1 VFTRRGRGSATDDS
15 ASVRA
20 RAQTTRYE
28 VEAGKGRA
36 TPKRADAERERRERA
51 RGPKEGRAGLKKDKQ
66 TRVAEAKRMRAAI
79 DRGDERYMPN
89 RDKGPVRRYLRDAV
103 DARLTAAEFFMPVA
117 IASLVLMV
125 AGASGLG
132 GSLSTMM
139 ILVVAFDSA
148 IMTVGLRKAV
158 ATRFPDEPRRGAIAY
173 AMMRAL
179 TWRSL
184 RTPKPQVKRGEK
196 P

>member
-1 VFTRRGRGSATDDS
+1 MFTRRGRDSATDDS
-15 ASVRA
+15 TSVRDRE
-20 RAQTTRYE
+20 RASRDD
-28 VEAGKGRA
+28 VDAGKGRA

-51 RGPKEGRAGLKKDKQ
+51 RGPKDARAGMKRDKQ
-66 TRVAEAKRMRAAI
+66 TRVAEAKKMRAAI
-79 DRGDERYMPN
+79 DRGDERFMPN
-89 RDKGPVRRYLRDAV
+89 RDKGPVRRYMRDAV

-139 ILVVAFDSA
+139 ILVVLFDSA

-158 ATRFPDEPRRGAIAY
+158 ATRFPDESRRGAIAY

>member
-1 VFTRRGRGSATDDS
+1 MFTRRGRGSATDDS
-15 ASVRA
+15 TTVRGSD
-20 RAQTTRYE
+20 RAAHYDVDTRK
-28 VEAGKGRA
+28 GKA
-36 TPKRADAERERRERA
+36 TPKRRDAERERRERI
-51 RGPKEGRAGLKKDKQ
+51 RAPRDS
-66 TRVAEAKRMRAAI
+66 RAAI
-79 DRGDERYMPN
+79 KASKLRRVEERKNMRQAMDRGEERYLPG
-89 RDKGPVRRYLRDAV
+89 RDKGPVRRYMRDAV
-103 DARLTAAEFFMPVA
+103 DARLCAAEFFMPVA

-125 AGASGLG
+125 VGASGLG

-139 ILVVAFDSA
+139 IMIVLFDSA

-158 ATRFPDEPRRGAIAY
+158 ASRFPDESRRGAIAY
-173 AMMRAL
+173 ALMRAL

>member
-1 VFTRRGRGSATDDS
+1 M
-15 ASVRA
+15 
-20 RAQTTRYE
+20 RYQPDP
-28 VEAGKGRA
+28 GKGRA

-51 RGPKEGRAGLKKDKQ
+51 RGPRDTRAGIKQDKLKRIDERKKL
-66 TRVAEAKRMRAAI
+66 RLAM
-79 DRGDERYMPN
+79 DRGDERYLPN

-103 DARLTAAEFFMPVA
+103 DARLSAAEFFMPVA

-125 AGASGLG
+125 AGASGVG

-139 ILVVAFDSA
+139 ILVVLFDSA
-148 IMTVGLRKAV
+148 IMTVGLRKGV
-158 ATRFPDEPRRGAIAY
+158 ATRFPDSSRRGAMAY
-173 AMMRAL
+173 ALMRAL

>member
-1 VFTRRGRGSATDDS
+1 MFTRRGRGSATDDS
-15 ASVRA
+15 TSE
-20 RAQTTRYE
+20 RYQ
-28 VEAGKGRA
+28 ADPGKGRA

-51 RGPKEGRAGLKKDKQ
+51 RGPRDTRSSMKRDKQ
-66 TRVAEAKRMRAAI
+66 TRVSEAKKMRAAI
-79 DRGDERYMPN
+79 DRGDERYLPN
-89 RDKGPVRRYLRDAV
+89 RDKGPVRRYMRDAV
-103 DARLTAAEFFMPVA
+103 DARLSAAEFFMPVA

-139 ILVVAFDSA
+139 ILVVLFDSA

-158 ATRFPDEPRRGAIAY
+158 ATRFPDESRRGAIAY
-173 AMMRAL
+173 ALMRAL